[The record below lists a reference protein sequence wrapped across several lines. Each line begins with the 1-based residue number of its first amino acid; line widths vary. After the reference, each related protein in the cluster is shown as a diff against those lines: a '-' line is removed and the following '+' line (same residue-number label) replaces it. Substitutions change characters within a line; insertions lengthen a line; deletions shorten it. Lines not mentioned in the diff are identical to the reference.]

1 MPLKTPPAISATTP
15 GQSAAMYVRMSTSLQ
30 DRSIEHQCER
40 LQQYAD
46 EHGIEVV
53 KMYADAG
60 KSGLCI
66 NGRDGLQAL
75 MADVQAGNTA
85 FTMVLVYDVSRWGR
99 FQDTDEGAH
108 YEYLCRQAGIQ
119 VIYCAEQ
126 FANDGSAIASI
137 LKGMK
142 RTMAA
147 EYSRELSA
155 KVFAAQCRFAAQGFK
170 MGGFAGYGLR
180 RVSYNSD
187 GLKRRVLQAG
197 ERKAAAT
204 DRVRFCWGPKHE
216 VETVRRIYGWYV
228 QGKLGDTEIAA
239 KLNAQKVRTEWGR
252 PWTAPMV
259 KSILTNEK
267 YIGRVVFNRGSAK
280 MNMPRISN
288 PERAWVC
295 MEAAFPAI
303 VAPALF
309 KEAIAERQRRNR
321 PKTRAE
327 LVGMLRALHAAHGK
341 ITGAL
346 INAALGI
353 PGQKYFIAQF
363 GTLAEAYAAAG
374 LPSAEPL
381 LRARTLRSVRQ
392 LQAATMASIE
402 LGIEQAGGTH
412 APCGHPSMWRIN
424 DSVDVKL
431 VVARS
436 RHDDAGRIRWRIPIH
451 TAPNADFIICV
462 QMDAANVGVMAYY
475 LFPATEFTQAHIILR
490 AEWPDDRGHYRHI
503 TLSSVFG
510 LFD

>member
-1 MPLKTPPAISATTP
+1 MPLKTPPAMPATTT

-40 LQQYAD
+40 LQQYAE

-66 NGRDGLQAL
+66 NGRDGLQEL
-75 MADVQAGNTA
+75 MADVQAGATD

-180 RVSYNSD
+180 RVSFNSD
-187 GLKRRVLQAG
+187 GLKRRVLQSG

-216 VETVRRIYGWYV
+216 VETVRTIYGWYV
-228 QGKLGDTEIAA
+228 QDKLGDTEIAA
-239 KLNAQKVRTEWGR
+239 KLNKQKVSAEWGR

-280 MNMPRISN
+280 MNTPRISN
-288 PERAWVC
+288 PEHTWVC
-295 MEAAFPAI
+295 IEAAFPAI
-303 VAPALF
+303 VAPAVF
-309 KEAIAERQRRNR
+309 RDAIAERQRRNA
-321 PKTRAE
+321 PKTRVE
-327 LVGMLRALHAAHGK
+327 LIGMLRSLHAAHGK
-341 ITGAL
+341 VTGAL
-346 INAALGI
+346 INAAPNM

-392 LQAATMASIE
+392 MQGATRSAIE
-402 LGIEQAGGTH
+402 LAIERAGGSH

-436 RHDDAGRIRWRIPIH
+436 RHDNAGRIRWRIPIH
-451 TAPNADFIICV
+451 TAPVADFIICV
-462 QMDAANVGVMAYY
+462 QMDAANVGVMGHY
-475 LFPATEFTQAHIILR
+475 LFPAAEFTQAHIILR
-490 AEWPDDRGHYRHI
+490 AEWADDRGQYRHR
-503 TLSSVFG
+503 TLSSMFG
-510 LFD
+510 LLD

>member
-1 MPLKTPPAISATTP
+1 
-15 GQSAAMYVRMSTSLQ
+15 MYVRMSTSLQ
-30 DRSIEHQCER
+30 DRSIEHQCQQ
-40 LQQYAD
+40 LQDYAD
-46 EHGIEVV
+46 ERGIEIV

-66 NGRDGLQAL
+66 NGRDGLQEL
-75 MADVQAGNTA
+75 MADVKAGTTD

-99 FQDTDEGAH
+99 FQDTDEGGH

-126 FANDGSAIASI
+126 FANDGSAISAI

-155 KVFAAQCRFAAQGFK
+155 NVFAAQCRFAAQGFK

-180 RVSYNSD
+180 RVSFNSD
-187 GLKRRVLQAG
+187 GQKRRVLQAG

-204 DRVRFCWGPKHE
+204 DHVRFCWGPKHE
-216 VETVRRIYGWYV
+216 VETVRHVYGWYV
-228 QGKLGDTEIAA
+228 QDKLGDTEIAA
-239 KLNAQKVRTEWGR
+239 KLNTQKIRAEWGR

-280 MNMPRISN
+280 MSTPRISN
-288 PERAWVC
+288 PERAWVRV
-295 MEAAFPAI
+295 EAAFPAI
-303 VAPALF
+303 VAPAVF
-309 KEAIAERQRRNR
+309 KDAIEERQRRSM
-321 PKTRAE
+321 PKTRDD
-327 LVGMLRALHAAHGK
+327 LIGMLRALHAAHGK
-341 ITGAL
+341 VTGAL
-346 INAALGI
+346 INAAPGI
-353 PGQKYFIAQF
+353 PGQKYFIAHF

-374 LPSAEPL
+374 VPAAEPL
-381 LRARTLRSVRQ
+381 LRARTLRAVRQ
-392 LQAATMASIE
+392 LQAATRAAIE
-402 LGIEQAGGTH
+402 LGIEQAGGSH
-412 APCGHPSMWRIN
+412 APCGHPSMWQIN
-424 DSVDVKL
+424 DSVAVKL

-451 TAPNADFIICV
+451 TTPVADYVICV
-462 QMDAANVGVMAYY
+462 QMDVANVGVMGYY
-475 LFPATEFTQAHIILR
+475 LFPAAEFTQAHIVLR
-490 AEWPDDRGHYRHI
+490 AEWPDDRSQYRHT

-510 LFD
+510 IGHEK